1 MLKLDLLSL
10 FSMPKTIPE
19 CGEWYHGKVSGNF
32 VNLKWADYLK
42 LPNSGG
48 LYVIYCQLTN
58 ELFVGNAKNFKER
71 IKNLLI
77 TIKNGNCGNPNW
89 NRVFEATGNNLDLF
103 NVICFQITDANL
115 ISEIQ
120 SELMAKFRNN
130 GLLLNKYY
138 VPKVT
143 GVIGNNRTNT
153 YCCYT
158 FKHKVTGKFY
168 IGSCKEPRQRKS
180 QHLTDMRKGTHANW
194 KVQQEWNKDPNEEN
208 WEWTTF
214 IHRDKEAARN
224 HERMLLEQNAKLNSL
239 CLNISD
245 SVTNHIGSVM
255 TDEIDSKRKANAA
268 KALAAKFG
276 FPVIVDGVEYP
287 SIGVAADAI
296 GVNQSTVSRWVK
308 DPNNTRAVLANPEL
322 VAQRAGRLTAMIG
335 NALKANVE
343 NNPAAKAIIVNGQ
356 HYPTVKAA
364 MDATGINE
372 KTLRRQAAGGL
383 SSEIKWA

>member
-10 FSMPKTIPE
+10 FSMPKTIPA
-19 CGEWYHGKVSGNF
+19 CGEWYHGKASGSF
-32 VNLKWADYLK
+32 VNLKWTDYLK

-58 ELFVGNAKNFKER
+58 ELFVGNAKDFKAR

-77 TIKNGNCGNPNW
+77 TIKNGDCGNPNW
-89 NRVFEATGNNLDLF
+89 DRVFQATGNNLDLF

-115 ISEIQ
+115 VSEIQ

-138 VPKVT
+138 VPKVSGVT
-143 GVIGNNRTNT
+143 GNRELGI
-153 YCCYT
+153 YSCYT
-158 FKHKVTGKFY
+158 FTNKATGQFY
-168 IGSCKEPRQRKS
+168 VGSCRDPRKRKA
-180 QHLTDMRKGTHANW
+180 QHLNDLRKGQHANN
-194 KVQQEWNKDPNEEN
+194 KVQKSWDDYPSEEY

-214 IHRDKEAARN
+214 IHRNKEAARN
-224 HERMLLEQNAKLNSL
+224 HERMLLEQNAKLNGL

-255 TDEIDSKRKANAA
+255 TDEIDSRRKTNAA
-268 KALAAKFG
+268 KALASKFG
-276 FPVIVDGVEYP
+276 FPVIVDGVGYP

-308 DPNNTRAVLANPEL
+308 DPNNTRAVLADPEL
-322 VAQRAGRLTAMIG
+322 VAHRAGRLNSMIG
-335 NALKANVE
+335 NALKANVD

-356 HYPTVKAA
+356 HYPTVKSA

-372 KTLRRQAAGGL
+372 KTLRRHAAGGL
-383 SSEIKWA
+383 NPEIKWA